1 MNDNERFLKLMRN
14 VMLSDHYAVLV
25 DGVASRVYKHEP
37 SGTMNVAI
45 GEPVCEDL
53 TLNGLH
59 DFCWAN
65 DYVGAYDKNDNWHD
79 FEFIKYV
86 KLQELL
92 G

>member
-14 VMLSDHYAVLV
+14 VMLSDHYSVLV
-25 DGVASRVYKHEP
+25 DGIASRVYEHTP
-37 SGTMNVAI
+37 SGTMNISI

-53 TLNGLH
+53 ALSGLYG
-59 DFCWAN
+59 FCWAN
-65 DYVGAYDKNDNWHD
+65 DYVGAYDKNGTWHD
-79 FEFIKYV
+79 FEFMKYV

>member
-1 MNDNERFLKLMRN
+1 MNDNERFLKLLHN

-25 DGVASRVYKHEP
+25 DGIASRVYEHAA
-37 SGTMNVAI
+37 SGTINIAI

-53 TLNGLH
+53 TVSGLH
-59 DFCWAN
+59 GFCWAN
-65 DYVGAYDKNDNWHD
+65 DYVGAYDCNGTWHD

-86 KLQELL
+86 KLSELL

>member
-1 MNDNERFLKLMRN
+1 MNDNERFLKLMHN
-14 VMLSDHYAVLV
+14 VMLTNHYAVLV
-25 DGVASRVYKHEP
+25 DGIASKVYEHKP
-37 SGTMNVAI
+37 TGTINIAI

-53 TLNGLH
+53 TLSGLH
-59 DFCWAN
+59 GFCWAN

-79 FEFIKYV
+79 FEIIKYV

>member
-1 MNDNERFLKLMRN
+1 MSDNERFLKLMRN

-25 DGVASRVYKHEP
+25 DGIASRVYEHKP
-37 SGTMNVAI
+37 TGAMNISI

-53 TLNGLH
+53 TLDGLH

-65 DYVGAYDKNDNWHD
+65 DYVGAYDKNGNWHD
-79 FEFIKYV
+79 FEFMKYV
-86 KLQELL
+86 NLRELL

>member
-14 VMLSDHYAVLV
+14 VMLSDHYTVLI
-25 DGVASRVYKHEP
+25 DGIASRGDEHAP
-37 SGTMNVAI
+37 SGSINIAI

-53 TLNGLH
+53 TLSGLH
-59 DFCWAN
+59 GFCWAN
-65 DYVGAYDKNDNWHD
+65 DYVGAYDKNGKWHD

-86 KLQELL
+86 KLSELL